1 MKKSL
6 LLFMLAVLSL
16 SIASAQRMRR
26 VKVNPTTFADEIVQR
41 YSDSLAQLKTY
52 YDSTWTYRGNDLLKN
67 PYYYR
72 LFLKPT
78 FYYSPINQTMD
89 NIWQS
94 KYGTPARTFSSGL
107 LQGDLQ
113 LKRDSVMNDMLAQFY
128 ISNPQYISQDEKLLA
143 ETSGLRTDVNDKI
156 DSEVSLSDKLKP
168 KAPEEVVEPVQIV
181 NRRPNFWTLK
191 HSYGVNLQQFHFS
204 DNWYKG
210 GNNYNSFLATANY
223 TLTYNDQRKI
233 VFVTTFAARLGM
245 QTVKGDTIHKWTP
258 TSNEMRMVNNLN
270 IKAAYGEQP

>member
-107 LQGDLQ
+107 LQ
-113 LKRDSVMNDMLAQFY
+113 
-128 ISNPQYISQDEKLLA
+128 A
-143 ETSGLRTDVNDKI
+143 ERNAS
-156 DSEVSLSDKLKP
+156 SEP
-168 KAPEEVVEPVQIV
+168 KASGSPSCI
-181 NRRPNFWTLK
+181 
-191 HSYGVNLQQFHFS
+191 
-204 DNWYKG
+204 
-210 GNNYNSFLATANY
+210 A
-223 TLTYNDQRKI
+223 
-233 VFVTTFAARLGM
+233 
-245 QTVKGDTIHKWTP
+245 
-258 TSNEMRMVNNLN
+258 
-270 IKAAYGEQP
+270 